1 MCVDVCPTCTPHL
14 YLMSVEER
22 RQNTLELEVL
32 TIAMHLLIQHALAYT
47 QTQVQ
52 ALNHSSIYSA
62 FNSHISSLTF
72 IMCTQVVILWVLMC
86 LLDKYK

>member
-1 MCVDVCPTCTPHL
+1 MYTTSISDVSRGKEAEYSGTGSTDHC
-14 YLMSVEER
+14 
-22 RQNTLELEVL
+22 
-32 TIAMHLLIQHALAYT
+32 HAPAYAKT

-62 FNSHISSLTF
+62 FNNHISSLTF